1 MRHLSPFAL
10 LGVLALANGQGSPD
24 WAVRGNRRRLLR
36 ANEKTG
42 LQDPKRA
49 LQAQADHDRNPD
61 PGFYPATMH
70 RGHDGVYYCE
80 YTNSGFCNTANF
92 TWRFASTN
100 GVSDIHQA
108 WSACTRVVQDSL
120 SISRLAAAEYA
131 PAWGIFYCYFDCPD
145 FVTYDSWVEDE
156 WSYAEDVSGMTFN
169 LAIAAGSVPQT
180 APYLGP
186 CIAPPA
192 PPPMAPPMSPSE
204 LPGCTCHVYHNS
216 AYKEM
221 SRMCMKPWGDVNV
234 CYPTR
239 IATPGNPGQW
249 QGSGEA
255 AVYYDNFCHDFETMC
270 QPLPD
275 P

>member
-10 LGVLALANGQGSPD
+10 LGVLALASAQSSADSTVGGT
-24 WAVRGNRRRLLR
+24 RRRLL
-36 ANEKTG
+36 NEKTA
-42 LQDPKRA
+42 LPHPKRA
-49 LQAQADHDRNPD
+49 LLHDAADQE
-61 PGFYPATMH
+61 GYYPATWH
-70 RGHDGVYYCE
+70 SRDGANYCE
-80 YTNSGFCNTANF
+80 YIDTAGYCNATNSLRFEPMANDV
-92 TWRFASTN
+92 N
-100 GVSDIHQA
+100 NVHQA
-108 WSACTRVVQDSL
+108 WSVCTRAVGQTSADLVGWLKGDFFPTSDL
-120 SISRLAAAEYA
+120 ADTTRVAAAEYVESWNA
-131 PAWGIFYCYFDCPD
+131 VYCYFDCPG
-145 FVTYDSWVEDE
+145 FLREGEAYPSQI
-156 WSYAEDVSGMTFN
+156 
-169 LAIAAGSVPQT
+169 AIAAGSVPQN

>member
-61 PGFYPATMH
+61 PGYYPATMH

-80 YTNSGFCNTANF
+80 YINSGYCNTNNLA
-92 TWRFASTN
+92 WRQASTN
-100 GVSDIHQA
+100 GVSNIHQA
-108 WSACTRVVQDSL
+108 WSTCTRGIQAFPDLSL
-120 SISRLAAAEYA
+120 VAAEYVQN
-131 PAWGIFYCYFDCPD
+131 WDMFYCYFDCPD
-145 FVTYDSWVEDE
+145 FVFITPSELE
-156 WSYAEDVSGMTFN
+156 GTTFN
-169 LAIAAGSVPQT
+169 LAIAAGSVIPQA

-192 PPPMAPPMSPSE
+192 PPPMAPPMPPSE